1 MTSLR
6 WIVLLAVLA
15 GQPALADPE
24 HTATNP
30 HRLSVGEYERN
41 LPLIFLE
48 AKEPALSEQ
57 KVACSLRILCPEGS
71 EGRDSGPL
79 PGGIQLHGG
88 MSRSLPKKSFS
99 IRLQHP
105 AQLLDLREHAHWILN
120 AACIDRSLMRH
131 KLSFDLFRSLS
142 AQGVNRCA
150 AASRFVEV
158 YFDGKVNHCK
168 ASTVTVH

>member
-15 GQPALADPE
+15 GQPALANPE

-57 KVACSLRILCPEGS
+57 KAICP
-71 EGRDSGPL
+71 P
-79 PGGIQLHGG
+79 
-88 MSRSLPKKSFS
+88 
-99 IRLQHP
+99 
-105 AQLLDLREHAHWILN
+105 
-120 AACIDRSLMRH
+120 
-131 KLSFDLFRSLS
+131 
-142 AQGVNRCA
+142 
-150 AASRFVEV
+150 
-158 YFDGKVNHCK
+158 
-168 ASTVTVH
+168 